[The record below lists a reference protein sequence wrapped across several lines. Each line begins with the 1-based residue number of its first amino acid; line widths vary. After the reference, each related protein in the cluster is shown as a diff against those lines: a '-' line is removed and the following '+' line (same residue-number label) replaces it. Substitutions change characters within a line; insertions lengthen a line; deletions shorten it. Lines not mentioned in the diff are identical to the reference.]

1 MKIEIKEDG
10 RLREKRWRKKKKKDD
25 LNLWIPVISILE

>member
-10 RLREKRWRKKKKKDD
+10 RLREKRWRKKKKKKDD
-25 LNLWIPVISILE
+25 LNLEYP

>member
-10 RLREKRWRKKKKKDD
+10 RLREKRWRKKKKKKKDD
-25 LNLWIPVISILE
+25 LNLEYP